1 MTAGFRVREQKFI
14 CGKDYATADT
24 MQVDFFEITEQ
35 QHKASTRKK
44 KELASSIAKEA
55 YNLRKS
61 GRYLELL
68 VQRNFHKSDYSVT
81 YTYDDEHR
89 PDPADTKRVDK
100 DFSAAM
106 KKLYRMCDKKGIRH
120 PKWIVVHEYST
131 YVDGVWV
138 GKHHH
143 HVIMQRVYCLTRE
156 MQAPLAAEPRAETAE
171 NAPPER
177 WENEPHQ
184 AERCLREP
192 SGRSCILGENVPRL
206 HPALLRTY
214 YHRQQHPAPDRA
226 PIPQRDRDAA
236 EQEEPA
242 LSMRMELSDLP
253 PKYRAQAEAQI
264 AARSRAKAPPLEAV
278 AAAAKKTGREF
289 DSRGEYDYYMGM
301 ILPKVQRGEIVKV
314 ESHRRFTMLPE
325 KEYGNVKLPAMHYTP
340 DFVLTYADGT
350 VEVVEVKSKFT
361 RRQQRDYIH
370 RRRMFIDLVAEPR
383 GWRFVEHIT
392 PDTAAEIKAW
402 KKCAQQTERK
412 G

>member
-68 VQRNFHKSDYSVT
+68 VQSNFHKSDYSVT

-143 HVIMQRVYCLTRE
+143 HVIMQRVYGLTRE
-156 MQAPLAAEPRAETAE
+156 MVEEA
-171 NAPPER
+171 
-177 WENEPHQ
+177 W
-184 AERCLREP
+184 
-192 SGRSCILGENVPRL
+192 SGRGMARCEPLHFDHGYITSLAKYIMKNVRCKR
-206 HPALLRTY
+206 HW
-214 YHRQQHPAPDRA
+214 RQSRG
-226 PIPQRDRDAA
+226 
-236 EQEEPA
+236 
-242 LSMRMELSDLP
+242 LKP
-253 PKYRAQAEAQI
+253 PKMPRPNDGKMS
-264 AARSRAKAPPLEAV
+264 RSRLKDVCENRLEDGAFWE
-278 AAAAKKTGREF
+278 KMYPGYTLHYCEPIITGNNTRHLIVRLYRKET
-289 DSRGEYDYYMGM
+289 GM
-301 ILPKVQRGEIVKV
+301 QQN
-314 ESHRRFTMLPE
+314 RRNRP
-325 KEYGNVKLPAMHYTP
+325 
-340 DFVLTYADGT
+340 
-350 VEVVEVKSKFT
+350 
-361 RRQQRDYIH
+361 
-370 RRRMFIDLVAEPR
+370 
-383 GWRFVEHIT
+383 
-392 PDTAAEIKAW
+392 
-402 KKCAQQTERK
+402 
-412 G
+412 

>member
-143 HVIMQRVYCLTRE
+143 HVIMQRVYGLTRE
-156 MQAPLAAEPRAETAE
+156 MVEEA
-171 NAPPER
+171 
-177 WENEPHQ
+177 W
-184 AERCLREP
+184 
-192 SGRSCILGENVPRL
+192 SGRGMARCEPLHFDHGYITSLAKYIMKNVRCKRHWRQSRGLKPPKMPRPNDGKMSRTKLKDVCENRL
-206 HPALLRTY
+206 E
-214 YHRQQHPAPDRA
+214 DRA
-226 PIPQRDRDAA
+226 
-236 EQEEPA
+236 
-242 LSMRMELSDLP
+242 
-253 PKYRAQAEAQI
+253 
-264 AARSRAKAPPLEAV
+264 
-278 AAAAKKTGREF
+278 F
-289 DSRGEYDYYMGM
+289 
-301 ILPKVQRGEIVKV
+301 
-314 ESHRRFTMLPE
+314 
-325 KEYGNVKLPAMHYTP
+325 
-340 DFVLTYADGT
+340 
-350 VEVVEVKSKFT
+350 
-361 RRQQRDYIH
+361 
-370 RRRMFIDLVAEPR
+370 
-383 GWRFVEHIT
+383 
-392 PDTAAEIKAW
+392 
-402 KKCAQQTERK
+402 
-412 G
+412 

>member
-143 HVIMQRVYCLTRE
+143 HVIMQRVYGLTRE
-156 MQAPLAAEPRAETAE
+156 MVEEA
-171 NAPPER
+171 
-177 WENEPHQ
+177 W
-184 AERCLREP
+184 
-192 SGRSCILGENVPRL
+192 SGRGMARCEPLHFDHGYITSLAKYIMKNVRCKRHWRQSRGLKPPKMPRPNDGKMSRTKMKDVCENRL
-206 HPALLRTY
+206 E
-214 YHRQQHPAPDRA
+214 DRA
-226 PIPQRDRDAA
+226 FWERMYPGYTLHYCEPIITGNNTRHLIVR
-236 EQEEPA
+236 
-242 LSMRMELSDLP
+242 L
-253 PKYRAQAEAQI
+253 YRKE
-264 AARSRAKAPPLEAV
+264 
-278 AAAAKKTGREF
+278 TG
-289 DSRGEYDYYMGM
+289 M
-301 ILPKVQRGEIVKV
+301 QQN
-314 ESHRRFTMLPE
+314 RRNRP
-325 KEYGNVKLPAMHYTP
+325 
-340 DFVLTYADGT
+340 
-350 VEVVEVKSKFT
+350 
-361 RRQQRDYIH
+361 
-370 RRRMFIDLVAEPR
+370 
-383 GWRFVEHIT
+383 
-392 PDTAAEIKAW
+392 
-402 KKCAQQTERK
+402 
-412 G
+412 

>member
-131 YVDGVWV
+131 YVDGGV
-138 GKHHH
+138 GGK
-143 HVIMQRVYCLTRE
+143 
-156 MQAPLAAEPRAETAE
+156 APSPC
-171 NAPPER
+171 
-177 WENEPHQ
+177 H
-184 AERCLREP
+184 
-192 SGRSCILGENVPRL
+192 
-206 HPALLRTY
+206 Y
-214 YHRQQHPAPDRA
+214 
-226 PIPQRDRDAA
+226 
-236 EQEEPA
+236 
-242 LSMRMELSDLP
+242 
-253 PKYRAQAEAQI
+253 
-264 AARSRAKAPPLEAV
+264 AARLRSDP
-278 AAAAKKTGREF
+278 
-289 DSRGEYDYYMGM
+289 
-301 ILPKVQRGEIVKV
+301 
-314 ESHRRFTMLPE
+314 
-325 KEYGNVKLPAMHYTP
+325 
-340 DFVLTYADGT
+340 
-350 VEVVEVKSKFT
+350 
-361 RRQQRDYIH
+361 
-370 RRRMFIDLVAEPR
+370 
-383 GWRFVEHIT
+383 
-392 PDTAAEIKAW
+392 
-402 KKCAQQTERK
+402 
-412 G
+412 